1 MSAAGSDTP
10 LSDQFSFGADWR
22 ENQLLLA
29 GLTVLDQQQVS
40 TLHELWRDDKAV
52 AVLVNRFYQYL
63 FGIPQAAALLNKFDR
78 VRLEKVQSDYLL
90 SIGQGLGGPDYF
102 ENRIRLALIHLQ
114 LGITPGLYTAA
125 MSYQQG
131 LLSDYIIRT
140 ARSKKLSRSLV
151 ELAGKLTALDILI
164 ANEVYAAALPH
175 ATERLPRQTRP
186 SYETY
191 DNRLQQDAMSGAA
204 GRLTILKAVDSGLE
218 TARRTGQ
225 PLSLILVELDTPAT
239 DTAVEW
245 ETALEQILREMVVRL
260 KTSVRGFDLVG
271 RYGARSFIMLLEN
284 TSLHTSHQIAE
295 RVRCR
300 MQEKPVQCQQQEWK
314 ITVSQGL
321 ADALSTDD
329 QDSLLL
335 RCGRALEQARSA
347 GGNCI
352 KEDTG
357 LAAGR

>member
-1 MSAAGSDTP
+1 MPATDSDTP
-10 LSDQFSFGADWR
+10 LSDQFGFGADWR

-29 GLTVLDQQQVS
+29 GLTVHDPQQVS
-40 TLHELWRDDKAV
+40 MLHDLWSEDAN
-52 AVLVNRFYQYL
+52 AAALVNRFYQYL
-63 FGIPQAAALLNKFDR
+63 SAIPQAAALLNKFDR
-78 VRLEKVQSDYLL
+78 ARLEKVQSDYLL
-90 SIGQGLGGPDYF
+90 SIGKGLGGAAYF

-114 LGITPGLYTAA
+114 LGITPGLYTAS

-131 LLSDYIIRT
+131 LLSDYIIRK

-164 ANEVYAAALPH
+164 ANAVYTTALPH
-175 ATERLPRQTRP
+175 ATEQLPRQTRP

-239 DTAVEW
+239 DTPVDRD
-245 ETALEQILREMVVRL
+245 TAIDRILREMVVRL
-260 KTSVRGFDLVG
+260 KSSVRGFDLVG
-271 RYGARSFIMLLEN
+271 RYGARSFILLLEN

-300 MQEKPVQCQQQEWK
+300 MQEKPVQYQQQVWN
-314 ITVSQGL
+314 ITVSQGV

-357 LAAGR
+357 LADGR